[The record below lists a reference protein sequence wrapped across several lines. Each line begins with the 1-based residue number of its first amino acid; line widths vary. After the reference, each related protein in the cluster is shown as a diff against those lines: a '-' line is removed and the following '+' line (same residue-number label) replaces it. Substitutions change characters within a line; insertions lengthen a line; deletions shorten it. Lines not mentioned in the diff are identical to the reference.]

1 MVGCYDDRTMKTLDW
16 LKFVGAYAAAVL
28 ATAAATYLVGRE
40 TLGAPLRSAFPL
52 LNGAFIATWFA
63 ARTNGPANPMSWRL
77 ALRLMAAL
85 AVLGVSA
92 TVLVGVTVGW
102 RSGMSDPLE
111 FTVPL
116 SLLYP
121 SMFVWIS
128 RRWARAAALASD
140 SLA

>member
-1 MVGCYDDRTMKTLDW
+1 MKALDW
-16 LKFVGAYAAAVL
+16 LKFVGVYAAAAA
-28 ATAAATYLVGRE
+28 ATAAVTYLVGRE

-63 ARTNGPANPMSWRL
+63 ARTNGPAHPMSWRL
-77 ALRLMAAL
+77 AVRLMAAL
-85 AVLGVSA
+85 AVLEVSA
-92 TVLVGVTVGW
+92 TVLVGMTVGW
-102 RSGMSDPLE
+102 RWGMGDPLE

-121 SMFVWIS
+121 SIFMWVT

-140 SLA
+140 GHA